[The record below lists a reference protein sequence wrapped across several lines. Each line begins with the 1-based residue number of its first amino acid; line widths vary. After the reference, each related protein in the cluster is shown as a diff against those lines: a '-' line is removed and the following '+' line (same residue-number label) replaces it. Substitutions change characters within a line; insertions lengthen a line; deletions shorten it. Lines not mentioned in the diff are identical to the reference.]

1 MINPSLSTH
10 FNLLIASARMI
21 SFLQGQ
27 IKDVHQYVV
36 ILEFTH
42 FVDEKDIQRTEG
54 IVMIGLRCKQFRYVQ
69 QSKTIEGIV
78 EIDGEINAPMIV
90 MRMKKV
96 KN

>member
-54 IVMIGLRCKQFRYVQ
+54 IVMIGLRCK
-69 QSKTIEGIV
+69 
-78 EIDGEINAPMIV
+78 
-90 MRMKKV
+90 
-96 KN
+96 